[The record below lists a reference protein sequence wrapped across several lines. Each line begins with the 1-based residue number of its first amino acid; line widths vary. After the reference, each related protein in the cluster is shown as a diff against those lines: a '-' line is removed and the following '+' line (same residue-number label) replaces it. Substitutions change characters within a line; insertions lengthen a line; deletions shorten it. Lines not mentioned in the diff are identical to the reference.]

1 MSPTLSPGRSI
12 VMLAAAMFLVC
23 SVFAGAAD
31 SRDKSK
37 GDEGDR
43 RVAKLGRVRVHY
55 RSFGKG
61 EEALVFVHGWTC
73 DWSFWREQIPAFS
86 KQARVIALDLPGHG
100 ESDRPPEKSAYTM
113 DSFARAVEAV
123 MRDAKVRRAVLVG
136 HSMGTPVV
144 RQFYRLFPER
154 TLALVFV
161 DGSLW
166 PFAPRDM
173 TESFLAP
180 LRANYAEAARPM
192 IEGLVRPMHSAEQ
205 RERVKAVMTGTPAHV
220 GVAAM
225 EGMMDD
231 SLWKE
236 DAIKVPVLAVLAR
249 SPFWQADAEQRFRR
263 LAPDLDFYMW
273 DGVSHFLMLDRPA
286 EFNLALAHFL
296 GSRKLLKA
304 VNRKS

>member
-1 MSPTLSPGRSI
+1 M
-12 VMLAAAMFLVC
+12 VMLAATMLL
-23 SVFAGAAD
+23 FASASAD
-31 SRDKSK
+31 ARGGS
-37 GDEGDR
+37 GVGEGDR
-43 RVAKLGRVRVHY
+43 RFAKVGRARVHY

-61 EEALVFVHGWTC
+61 DEALVFVHGWTC
-73 DWSFWREQIPAFS
+73 DWTFWRAQIPAFS
-86 KQARVIALDLPGHG
+86 KQTRVIAVDLPGHG

-136 HSMGTPVV
+136 HSMGVPVV

-154 TLALVFV
+154 TLGLVFV

-166 PFAPRDM
+166 PFAPRAM

-180 LRANYAEAARPM
+180 LRANYPEAVRPM
-192 IEGLVRPMHSAEQ
+192 VEGMVRPMHSADE
-205 RERVKAVMTGTPAHV
+205 RERVKAVMLATPAHV

-236 DAIKVPVLAVLAR
+236 DAIKVPALAVLAR
-249 SPFWQADAEQRFRR
+249 SPFWPADPEARFRR
-263 LAPDLDFYMW
+263 LAPDLDFHMW
-273 DGVSHFLMLDRPA
+273 EGVSHFLMMDRPT
-286 EFNLALAHFL
+286 EFNLTLSLFL
-296 GSRKLLKA
+296 GSRKLLQK
-304 VNRKS
+304 RG